1 MNAIFS
7 TAASIKACSLA
18 FCNTSPNYG
27 DYAILDT
34 KKAWDPKTGFQ
45 ALMRN
50 IILSYTLMRR
60 S

>member
-34 KKAWDPKTGFQ
+34 KKA
-45 ALMRN
+45 
-50 IILSYTLMRR
+50 
-60 S
+60 